1 MGEHGVSLVNME
13 NMEKMENINQM
24 TWITNFFIQTLYVR
38 LQRGSSG
45 CGVGNGRDSGC
56 SIIGSRILNHAG
68 KTHFVNRLFFNEVV
82 LLVIKEVMLLVIAD
96 NFCQSCLTSPC
107 WANIGR
113 TQNIT
118 AVVYPRFSNNEM
130 LTSAYSL
137 QVVCFW
143 CTQILGLVENWT
155 HWRNSSFP
163 KSVPL
168 RLLDAGEIIGAMLT
182 KVAIAWI
189 ATDYHGQ
196 SDWWLSI
203 EEALFDT

>member
-1 MGEHGVSLVNME
+1 ME
-13 NMEKMENINQM
+13 NMEKMENIDQM
-24 TWITNFFIQTLYVR
+24 IELLYFLFKMLYVW

-45 CGVGNGRDSGC
+45 CGVGDGRDSG
-56 SIIGSRILNHAG
+56 SSFIGSRILNHAG

-155 HWRNSSFP
+155 LWSFP

-196 SDWWLSI
+196 SELGDCQ
-203 EEALFDT
+203 